1 MLNSVHQVCRAVGLG
16 DLGEDSLVGVAGVE
30 VRLQC
35 YQDKVDEDEMRMLW
49 RQQLRTLLSKCLA
62 G

>member
-16 DLGEDSLVGVAGVE
+16 DQGEDSLVGVAGVE

-35 YQDKVDEDEMRMLW
+35 YQDKVDEMRMMW

-62 G
+62 E

>member
-1 MLNSVHQVCRAVGLG
+1 MLNSDHQVCRAVGLG
-16 DLGEDSLVGVAGVE
+16 DQGKDSLVGVAGVE

-35 YQDKVDEDEMRMLW
+35 YQDKVDEMRMMW

-62 G
+62 E

>member
-1 MLNSVHQVCRAVGLG
+1 MLNSDHQVCRAVGLG
-16 DLGEDSLVGVAGVE
+16 DQGEDSLVGVAGVE

-35 YQDKVDEDEMRMLW
+35 YQDKVDEMRMMW

>member
-16 DLGEDSLVGVAGVE
+16 DLGEDSPVGVAGVE

-35 YQDKVDEDEMRMLW
+35 YQDKVDEMRMMW

>member
-1 MLNSVHQVCRAVGLG
+1 MLNSDHQVCRAVGLG
-16 DLGEDSLVGVAGVE
+16 DQGEDSLVGVAGVE

-35 YQDKVDEDEMRMLW
+35 YQDKVDEMRMMW

-62 G
+62 E

>member
-35 YQDKVDEDEMRMLW
+35 YQDKVDEMRMMW

>member
-1 MLNSVHQVCRAVGLG
+1 MLNSDHQVCRAVGLG

-35 YQDKVDEDEMRMLW
+35 YQDKVDEMRMMW

>member
-16 DLGEDSLVGVAGVE
+16 DQGEDSLVGVAGVE

-35 YQDKVDEDEMRMLW
+35 YQDKVDEMRMMW